1 MGKQIKTYGQYRLIS
16 NITYFHGNY
25 DNING
30 KLQAHYM
37 IVVNYILPKSVDSV
51 ITNYLYFLP
60 VLKTEVNIYGRT
72 GIQLSRL
79 YRNISQTV
87 CRI

>member
-1 MGKQIKTYGQYRLIS
+1 
-16 NITYFHGNY
+16 
-25 DNING
+25 
-30 KLQAHYM
+30 M

-72 GIQLSRL
+72 GIQLSR
-79 YRNISQTV
+79 
-87 CRI
+87 